1 MKRNPNYI
9 LEDSDRNEMIFNCLV
24 RNKKPSPWELEL
36 TAKAKAYSNEYNSR
50 KMDKLIVD
58 MWLLNL
64 RSGLYLQ
71 ERTQLKGTGNYYSA
85 MGVLLE
91 ITKSITGGDWN
102 GTWFK
107 PKNAEFTKR
116 HNQSCYDAPYFVKKK
131 LGIKDL
137 DIKYSFGGY
146 QTGCIAQLNE
156 IYTFDELANII
167 ENEYCG

>member
-1 MKRNPNYI
+1 MSRQDTYIFEHSFENSLVLDCLLRNNH
-9 LEDSDRNEMIFNCLV
+9 
-24 RNKKPSPWELEL
+24 KSPRELEL
-36 TAKAKAYSNEYNSR
+36 QAKQEAYNKEYDSR

-85 MGVLLE
+85 LGVLLE
-91 ITKSITGGDWN
+91 ITKSITGGDWQ

>member
-1 MKRNPNYI
+1 MSNKAVYIFEHSEDNSLILDNLIRNNKSPRLDKIKAEVEKR
-9 LEDSDRNEMIFNCLV
+9 
-24 RNKKPSPWELEL
+24 
-36 TAKAKAYSNEYNSR
+36 SNEYNSR

-91 ITKSITGGDWN
+91 ITKGITGGDWN

-131 LGIKDL
+131 LGIKDF

-146 QTGCIAQLNE
+146 QTGCISQLNE
-156 IYTFDELANII
+156 IYTFEELAKII
-167 ENEYCG
+167 ENQYL